1 MRWLDDITDSKDM
14 NLVKLWE
21 MMKGQESLVCS
32 SPWGPKEL
40 DMTWQL
46 NNKNKNTCMFLTLSF
61 PGHFIEC
68 PIENGLISV

>member
-46 NNKNKNTCMFLTLSF
+46 NNKNKEHMYVFST
-61 PGHFIEC
+61 I
-68 PIENGLISV
+68 ISRSLH